1 MGLIFYLSSQPD
13 LGTGLGIWDLVGRK
27 LVHVA
32 IYGLLTVAWYRALAS
47 LVPAMII
54 SGLYAVSDEIHQ
66 SFVQG
71 RHGSPIDVAI
81 DFVGISIAVF
91 LIVRLRAK

>member
-13 LGTGLGIWDLVGRK
+13 LSSGFGVWDLIGRK
-27 LVHVA
+27 VIHVL
-32 IYGLLTVAWYRALAS
+32 IYGLLTAAWYRALS
-47 LVPAMII
+47 SIVPAIVI
-54 SGLYAVSDEIHQ
+54 SALYAVSDEIHQ

-81 DFVGISIAVF
+81 DLVGILIAVY